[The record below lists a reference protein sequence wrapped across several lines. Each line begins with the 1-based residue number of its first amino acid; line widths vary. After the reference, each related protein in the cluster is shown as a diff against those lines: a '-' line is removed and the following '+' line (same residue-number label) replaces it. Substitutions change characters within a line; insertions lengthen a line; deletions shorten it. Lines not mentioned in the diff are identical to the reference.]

1 MTVYPN
7 QPSEVTVR
15 LLERKSNTI
24 IEDITP
30 MVRFVTFTEKLRK
43 AGFGKLEVLSED
55 LSADSRTA
63 IITGN
68 ASIQVIR

>member
-1 MTVYPN
+1 MAIYPN

-30 MVRFVTFTEKLRK
+30 MVRYVNFTEKLRRS
-43 AGFGKLEVLSED
+43 GFGKLEV
-55 LSADSRTA
+55 
-63 IITGN
+63 
-68 ASIQVIR
+68 